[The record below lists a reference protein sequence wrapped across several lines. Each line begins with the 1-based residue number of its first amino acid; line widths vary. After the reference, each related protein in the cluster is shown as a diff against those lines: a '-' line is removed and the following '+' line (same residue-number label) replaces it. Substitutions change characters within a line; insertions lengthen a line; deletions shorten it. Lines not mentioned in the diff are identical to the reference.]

1 MTLNDGRYDTL
12 QFWPGLPE
20 RTIGVVRTARNR
32 RLYELPAEDAH
43 GNRKYGE
50 QAPAPHRWLQMRKG
64 FHHQEV
70 VVRGRI
76 RPMRYRVE
84 GPYVREGLPDIPLML
99 IVIGGG
105 KRPKGS
111 RRKNYQPCF
120 FLVSAVLIEGKW
132 SLPLPIAQLL
142 AWLWQ
147 RWELEVAHRQMK
159 SGLGL
164 GEKQCWN
171 PQATV
176 ASVQWSVWVYALMV
190 FTGYRIWGNDP
201 GTKPPGLWRS
211 APRRWSFNTLWR
223 ALRSEIWQH
232 TDFQAT
238 WTWSRNNWSV
248 NEPLWDNLFNS
259 VLASTRY

>member
-1 MTLNDGRYDTL
+1 
-12 QFWPGLPE
+12 
-20 RTIGVVRTARNR
+20 
-32 RLYELPAEDAH
+32 
-43 GNRKYGE
+43 
-50 QAPAPHRWLQMRKG
+50 
-64 FHHQEV
+64 
-70 VVRGRI
+70 
-76 RPMRYRVE
+76 
-84 GPYVREGLPDIPLML
+84 
-99 IVIGGG
+99 
-105 KRPKGS
+105 
-111 RRKNYQPCF
+111 
-120 FLVSAVLIEGKW
+120 
-132 SLPLPIAQLL
+132 
-142 AWLWQ
+142 
-147 RWELEVAHRQMK
+147 MK